1 MPRFPVFLLLSLAV
15 HIAASRLLPA
25 SAAAPD
31 VAPPS
36 AAASVLHMPQ
46 VQLQRP
52 SLAPATLAP
61 QPQPQPQRISK
72 PLVKADKPRETAK
85 ASAPAAS
92 PPALAAAVATAAPVR
107 AASAVAPEAL
117 PPPEVFSREPS
128 FREHPKPPH
137 YPSQARRRNQQGT
150 VLVEVRLDARGELRS
165 LNVLRSSGIDS
176 LDRAALDAVAA
187 WRFRPE
193 TLGGRGVPS
202 RVQIPIQF
210 ALSAS
215 R

>member
-61 QPQPQPQRISK
+61 LPQRVSK

-150 VLVEVRLDARGELRS
+150 VLVEVRLDERGELRS